1 MESQLRLRILRSPS
15 STDSASSSARPVG
28 GSDPLAL
35 CLGQLRQGVALAMHR
50 AALTIGLGQ
59 QLLRSADQARRAVGD
74 DEQRAGATGERLSAN
89 VISAISDKGHL

>member
-1 MESQLRLRILRSPS
+1 
-15 STDSASSSARPVG
+15 
-28 GSDPLAL
+28 
-35 CLGQLRQGVALAMHR
+35 MHR

-89 VISAISDKGHL
+89 VISAISNKGHL